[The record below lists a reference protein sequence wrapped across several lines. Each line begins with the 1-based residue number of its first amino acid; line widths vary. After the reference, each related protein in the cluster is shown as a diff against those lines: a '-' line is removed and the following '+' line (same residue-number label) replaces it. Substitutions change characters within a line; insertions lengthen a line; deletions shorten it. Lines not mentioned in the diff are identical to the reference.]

1 MTALLE
7 ILIQMRNYFH
17 QNIIFGAGILLVC
30 GFFGGKLAQKLKLPS
45 ITGYIVTGLVL
56 GPSVL
61 ALVPDTVTVQLEP
74 IPHIALGLIAI
85 SIGGRFSIRHMSKL
99 GKDTVSITFFQLV
112 VTFSAVAG
120 LLAVFGVPTP
130 MALLL
135 GAVASATA
143 PAATV
148 AVISEY
154 RAKGQ
159 MTDTLLAT
167 VALDDAGCI
176 VLFSMT
182 AAICAVLAG
191 ESPAGFFAASVLR
204 PLWELAGSVLIGAAI
219 GYIVHRLVV
228 NRRDRNEIIVIV
240 LGFVLFCS
248 AVTMELHLSPLMAN
262 MVAGLILI
270 NLSTRNERVF
280 RMLEP
285 LEAPIYAAFFALA
298 GTELQLKLLGS
309 VGVLGLV
316 YIVARLAGKYVGSVL
331 GAAVAGSSPTIRKY
345 LGLCLFPQ
353 AGVAIGLV
361 MIAQQNPFFASSP
374 HAVQMVTIV
383 LTSVLVNELIGP
395 PIARYAIFRSG
406 EVEQAHSLTAVR
418 EVTDTEEMEP

>member
-1 MTALLE
+1 MAD
-7 ILIQMRNYFH
+7 ILQGLVGIRDYFH
-17 QNIIFGAGILLVC
+17 QNVIFGAGILLVC
-30 GFFGGKLAQKLKLPS
+30 GFFGGRLAQKLRLPA
-45 ITGYIVTGLVL
+45 ITGYIVTGLLL
-56 GPSVL
+56 GPSAL
-61 ALVPDTVTVQLEP
+61 SLVPDTVAVQLEP

-85 SIGGRFSIRHMSKL
+85 SIGGRFSLRQIRNL
-99 GKDTVSITFFQLV
+99 GRDTVSITLFQLV
-112 VTFSAVAG
+112 TTFGAVT
-120 LLAVFGVPTP
+120 LLLVLFGASLPV
-130 MALLL
+130 ALLL
-135 GAVASATA
+135 GAIASATA

-154 RAKGQ
+154 RARGQ

-176 VLFSMT
+176 VLFSVT
-182 AAICAVLAG
+182 AAVCAALTGGASRAVVF
-191 ESPAGFFAASVLR
+191 SSVLK
-204 PLWELAGSVLIGAAI
+204 PLWELAGSILIGLVV

-228 NRRDRNEIIVIV
+228 NRRDRNEMVVIV
-240 LGFVLFCS
+240 LGFVLFAS
-248 AVTMELHLSPLMAN
+248 AVTMELHLSPLMTN
-262 MVAGLILI
+262 MVLGLTLV
-270 NLSTRNERVF
+270 NLSSRNERIF

-298 GTELQLKLLGS
+298 GTELQLNLLVH
-309 VGVLGLV
+309 VGVLGCV
-316 YIVARLAGKYVGSVL
+316 YIVARMAGKYLGSLL
-331 GAAVAGSSPTIRKY
+331 GAVVAGSSPVIRRY

-361 MIAQQNPFFASSP
+361 MIAQQNTYLASSE

-406 EVEQAHSLTAVR
+406 EVAGTGLSGSTLEDTDVEELQA
-418 EVTDTEEMEP
+418 

>member
-1 MTALLE
+1 MAD
-7 ILIQMRNYFH
+7 ILQGLVGIRDYFH
-17 QNIIFGAGILLVC
+17 QNVIFGAGILLVC
-30 GFFGGKLAQKLKLPS
+30 GFFGGRLAQKLRLPA
-45 ITGYIVTGLVL
+45 ITGYIVTGLLL

-61 ALVPDTVTVQLEP
+61 SLVPDTVAVQLEP

-85 SIGGRFSIRHMSKL
+85 SIGGRFSMRQIRTL
-99 GKDTVSITFFQLV
+99 GKDTVSITLFQLV
-112 VTFSAVAG
+112 ITFGAVT
-120 LLAVFGVPTP
+120 LLLIAFGATLPV
-130 MALLL
+130 ALLL
-135 GAVASATA
+135 GAIASATA

-154 RAKGQ
+154 RARGQ

-182 AAICAVLAG
+182 AAVCAVLAG
-191 ESPAGFFAASVLR
+191 GASRAVVFSSVLK
-204 PLWELAGSVLIGAAI
+204 PLWELGGSILIGLVV
-219 GYIVHRLVV
+219 GYVVHRLVV
-228 NRRDRNEIIVIV
+228 NRRDRNEMVVIV

-248 AVTMELHLSPLMAN
+248 AVAMDLHLSPLMTN
-262 MVAGLILI
+262 MVLGLTLV
-270 NLSTRNERVF
+270 NLSSKNERIF

-298 GTELQLKLLGS
+298 GTELQLNLLLH
-309 VGVLGLV
+309 VGVLGCV
-316 YIVARLAGKYVGSVL
+316 YIGARMAGKYLGSLL
-331 GAAVAGSSPTIRKY
+331 GAIVAGSSPVIRRY

-361 MIAQQNPFFASSP
+361 MIAQQNTYIASSE

-406 EVEQAHSLTAVR
+406 EFSGAGLSGSTLED
-418 EVTDTEEMEP
+418 TDVEEMQA

>member
-1 MTALLE
+1 L
-7 ILIQMRNYFH
+7 
-17 QNIIFGAGILLVC
+17 
-30 GFFGGKLAQKLKLPS
+30 
-45 ITGYIVTGLVL
+45 L

-61 ALVPDTVTVQLEP
+61 SLVPDTVAVQLEP

-85 SIGGRFSIRHMSKL
+85 SIGGRFSMRQIRTL
-99 GKDTVSITFFQLV
+99 GKDTVSITLFQLV
-112 VTFSAVAG
+112 ITFGAVT
-120 LLAVFGVPTP
+120 LLLIAFGATLPV
-130 MALLL
+130 ALLL
-135 GAVASATA
+135 GAIASATA

-154 RAKGQ
+154 RARGQ

-182 AAICAVLAG
+182 AAVCAVLAG
-191 ESPAGFFAASVLR
+191 GASRAVVFSSVLK
-204 PLWELAGSVLIGAAI
+204 PLWELGGSILIGLVV
-219 GYIVHRLVV
+219 GYVVHRLVV
-228 NRRDRNEIIVIV
+228 NRRDRNEMVVIV

-248 AVTMELHLSPLMAN
+248 AVAMDLHLSPLMTN
-262 MVAGLILI
+262 MVLGLTLV
-270 NLSTRNERVF
+270 NLSSKNERIF

-298 GTELQLKLLGS
+298 GTELQLNLLLH
-309 VGVLGLV
+309 VGVLGCV
-316 YIVARLAGKYVGSVL
+316 YIGARMAGKYLGSLL
-331 GAAVAGSSPTIRKY
+331 GAIVAGSSPVIRRY

-361 MIAQQNPFFASSP
+361 MIAQQNTYIASSE

-406 EVEQAHSLTAVR
+406 EFSGAGLSGSTLED
-418 EVTDTEEMEP
+418 TDVEEMQE

>member
-1 MTALLE
+1 MVIIET
-7 ILIQMRNYFH
+7 LIELRNYFH

-45 ITGYIVTGLVL
+45 ITGYIATGLIL

-61 ALVPDTVTVQLEP
+61 ALVPDTVTTQLEP

-85 SIGGRFSIRHMSKL
+85 SIGGRFSLRQIRKL

-112 VTFSAVAG
+112 ITFSIVAV
-120 LLAVFGVPTP
+120 LLRAFGAPLPV
-130 MALLL
+130 ALLL
-135 GAVASATA
+135 GAIASATA

-148 AVISEY
+148 AVIREY

-176 VLFSMT
+176 VLFSVT
-182 AAICAVLAG
+182 AAICALLAG
-191 ESPAGFFAASVLR
+191 ETSQGIFVASVLK
-204 PLWELAGSVLIGAAI
+204 PLWQLAGSVLIGLAM
-219 GYIVHRLVV
+219 GYVVHRLVV

-248 AVTMELHLSPLMAN
+248 AISIDLNFSPLMTN
-262 MVAGLILI
+262 MVAGLVLV
-270 NLSTRNERVF
+270 NLSAKNERVF

-298 GTELQLKLLGS
+298 GTELQLRLLASIGVLGS
-309 VGVLGLV
+309 V
-316 YIVARLAGKYVGSVL
+316 YILARLAGKYFGALL
-331 GAAVAGSSPTIRKY
+331 GASVARSAPVIRKY

-361 MIAQQNPFFASSP
+361 MIAQRDPAFASSP
-374 HAVQMVTIV
+374 YAVQMVTIV
-383 LTSVLVNELIGP
+383 LASVLVNELIGP
-395 PIARYAIFRSG
+395 PIARYAIFQSG
-406 EVEQAHSLTAVR
+406 EVGQARSLRAAG
-418 EVTDTEEMEP
+418 EVTTAEETES